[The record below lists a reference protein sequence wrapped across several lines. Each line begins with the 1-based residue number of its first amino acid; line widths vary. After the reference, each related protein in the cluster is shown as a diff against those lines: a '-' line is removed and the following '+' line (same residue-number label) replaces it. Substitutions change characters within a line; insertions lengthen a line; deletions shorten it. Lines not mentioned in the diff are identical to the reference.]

1 MSRKAT
7 IAVRVLYSKS
17 PKVLVKIGGF
27 VKLTTKWAY
36 GILRFMESS
45 KSRGTTPKREINPEI
60 YEELRFSL
68 KKDIV
73 NLVLQRNIPDE
84 LILNLDQIP
93 LGLVSASKLAPFG
106 SHMVSTIHLGFSFLN
121 GF

>member
-1 MSRKAT
+1 
-7 IAVRVLYSKS
+7 
-17 PKVLVKIGGF
+17 
-27 VKLTTKWAY
+27 
-36 GILRFMESS
+36 MESS

-60 YEELRFSL
+60 Y
-68 KKDIV
+68 
-73 NLVLQRNIPDE
+73 E